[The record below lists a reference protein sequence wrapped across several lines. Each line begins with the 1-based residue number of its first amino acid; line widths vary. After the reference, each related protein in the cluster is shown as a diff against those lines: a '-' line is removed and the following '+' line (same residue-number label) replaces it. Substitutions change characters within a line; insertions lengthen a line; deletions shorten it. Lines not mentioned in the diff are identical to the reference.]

1 MELPERLAAVASS
14 VSHMRDLVDDAAS
27 QVASFELVLAHL
39 TDGELRTEAVSLL
52 TILHDIRHEVEE
64 SCSLIAKEAEG
75 A

>member
-39 TDGELRTEAVSLL
+39 TERELRTEVASLL
-52 TILHDIRHEVEE
+52 TILYDLRHEVEE
-64 SCSLIAKEAEG
+64 ASSLIAKEAEG